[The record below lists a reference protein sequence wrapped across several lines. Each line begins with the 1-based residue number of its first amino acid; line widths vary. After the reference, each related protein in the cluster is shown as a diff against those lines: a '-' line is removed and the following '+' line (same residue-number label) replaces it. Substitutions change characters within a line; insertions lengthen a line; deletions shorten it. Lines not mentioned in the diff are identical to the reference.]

1 MMLTSVFAKS
11 LRDRWVGQVV
21 AAVSIGLLL
30 LFTMGIYADFDVSF
44 YYDLPEAVQQMAG
57 IDPDVGGLAGVAY
70 GSIYNLMG
78 ALTLAGIAISIGASS
93 IAGEERDGTMGLLL
107 GNPRSRTRVLAS
119 KVGAMVV
126 LTALGGVLMWIAAL
140 VSPGVF
146 DMDVTG
152 VRLDA
157 LMVHLGLNALL
168 WGMLATAIGAW
179 TGNRTAASGGA
190 AAAMVASYLATA
202 IMPLI
207 PDVADAAVVSPWYW
221 FSGGEPAAN
230 GFDGAH
236 LALQLGAI
244 VVLGGL
250 AGVGLDRR
258 DLRDKRGRTTLVD
271 RLRSHPMTKRY
282 ADRVAGSARVSSILS
297 KATSD
302 HQGLLVVVSGIVAVL
317 ALYYGP
323 IYNLVPQALFD
334 AMDQFPEALLMM
346 IGDADMATPA
356 GWLQGELFSLV
367 LPIGFITVMVAV
379 GAKFLAGEEHDRTMG
394 LLLANPVPRH
404 RVLLAKAGALVVYA
418 LVLFATTF
426 AGVTAGVL
434 LGGLDIAIGNL
445 AAATALGALLG
456 LAIGAVAF
464 AVGAATGRVRW
475 ATMAA
480 TGVALVA
487 YFAWSFLPLSED
499 LGRWSH
505 LSPFDWYL
513 GSDPLNNGM
522 AWGDAGLLVALAV
535 VLVAVSVPLFDR
547 RDLRG

>member
-1 MMLTSVFAKS
+1 MMLSSIFTKS
-11 LRDRWVGQVV
+11 LRDRWVGEVV
-21 AAVSIGLLL
+21 AAVTMGLLL
-30 LFTMGIYADFDVSF
+30 VFTMAIYADVDVSF
-44 YYDLPEAVQQMAG
+44 YYDLPVAAQQMTG
-57 IDPDVGGLAGVAY
+57 IDPAVGGLAGVAY

-107 GNPRSRTRVLAS
+107 GNPRSRTDVLAS

-126 LTALGGVLMWIAAL
+126 LTTLGGALMWLAAV
-140 VSPGVF
+140 VSPGLV
-146 DMDVTG
+146 DMDVSG

-168 WGMLATAIGAW
+168 WGMLAVAIGAW

-190 AAAMVASYLATA
+190 AGVMVASYLVTA
-202 IMPLI
+202 ILPLI
-207 PDVADAAVVSPWYW
+207 PDVADAAVFSPWYW

-236 LALQLGAI
+236 LALQLGAV

-250 AGVGLDRR
+250 AWFGLERR

-271 RLRSHPMTKRY
+271 RLRSHPVTKRY

-323 IYNLVPQALFD
+323 IYNLVPQGLFD
-334 AMDQFPEALLMM
+334 ALDQFPDALIMM
-346 IGDADMATPA
+346 IGGADMATPA

-367 LPIGFITVMVAV
+367 LPIGFITVMVGV

-394 LLLANPVPRH
+394 LLLANPVARR
-404 RVLLAKAGALVVYA
+404 RVLVAKAGAMVVYA
-418 LVLFATTF
+418 FVLFATTF
-426 AGVTAGVL
+426 IGVTAGVL
-434 LGGLDIAIGNL
+434 LGGLDVPIGNL
-445 AAATALGALLG
+445 AAAVALGALLG
-456 LAIGAVAF
+456 LAVGAVAF

-499 LGRWSH
+499 LGRWAN

-522 AWGDAGLLVALAV
+522 AWGDAGLLVAVAV